1 MRADKRRELVNSA
14 YSAVAD
20 ARHAQL
26 DRLQAATLE
35 RFQADLA
42 TALETK
48 GEAFSATAAG
58 CEAAAAS
65 QQCLWPST
73 HPLLVDSLGP
83 ICRARSV
90 RLVALSLELR
100 LW

>member
-20 ARHAQL
+20 AWHAQL
-26 DRLQAATLE
+26 DRLQTATLE

-58 CEAAAAS
+58 CGAAAAS
-65 QQCLWPST
+65 QPYLWPST
-73 HPLLVDSLGP
+73 HLLPVNSLRP
-83 ICRARSV
+83 IC
-90 RLVALSLELR
+90 
-100 LW
+100 